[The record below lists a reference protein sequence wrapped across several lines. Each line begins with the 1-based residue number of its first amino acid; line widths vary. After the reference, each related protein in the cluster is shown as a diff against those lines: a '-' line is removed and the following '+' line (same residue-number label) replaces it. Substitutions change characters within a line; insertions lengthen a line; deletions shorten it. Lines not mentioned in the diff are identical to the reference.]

1 MNDTAS
7 MREPSVQANTI
18 GFTFFE
24 LPSIL
29 TATAGGAMLL
39 GFVGITMNSVMAA
52 LTLPFI
58 GLVTGRWSRHNFI
71 KVHQPEEEEVS
82 DSPDFQNGCA
92 ELQALCLSVL
102 PIWSKHIETARDQ
115 TEQAISELTMRFAAL
130 VQRLEATLAASRNTG
145 SEDEVENNG
154 TIFQSSEA
162 ALREVLLSLRTTQEG
177 RVEML
182 TEVRNLTG
190 YTDELKKM
198 AVEVD
203 AIAGQTNLLA
213 LNAAIEAARAGDAGR
228 GFAVVADEVRNLSK
242 QSSETGK
249 HMTEKV
255 NVINEAIAKAF
266 KVAEQAT
273 AEDETVMQR
282 SETSIEDVMAL
293 FSDIVKDLTQSADI
307 MREEGKGIRQEI
319 EDMLVELQFQDRTS
333 QMLAQVSSNLEDLA
347 HTVNEQQLDQ
357 GESSGH
363 LDAQAWLENME
374 QSYAML
380 EQRENHSGQENN
392 DSSESDVTF
401 F

>member
-1 MNDTAS
+1 MNDTAFI
-7 MREPSVQANTI
+7 RESTEQTK
-18 GFTFFE
+18 GLSFTFFE

-29 TATAGGAMLL
+29 TAGVGGVMLL
-39 GFVGITMNSVMAA
+39 SFVGITMSSVITA
-52 LTLPFI
+52 LTLPFV
-58 GLVTGRWSRHNFI
+58 GLAAGRWSRHRFL
-71 KVHQPEEEEVS
+71 KAHQPQEEEASVS
-82 DSPDFQNGCA
+82 SDPPSGFA

-102 PIWSKHIETARDQ
+102 PIWSKHVETARDQ
-115 TEQAISELTMRFAAL
+115 TEQAISELTVRFAAL
-130 VQRLEATLAASRNTG
+130 VQRLEATLAASQNTG
-145 SEDEVENNG
+145 SEDEVEDNG

-162 ALREVLLSLRTTQEG
+162 ALREVLVSLRTTQEG

-182 TEVRNLTG
+182 AEVRNLTG
-190 YTDELKKM
+190 YTDELKQM

-228 GFAVVADEVRNLSK
+228 GFAVVADEVRNLSR

-255 NVINEAIAKAF
+255 NVINDAIARAF

-273 AEDETVMQR
+273 AENKTVMQR

-293 FSDIVKDLTQSADI
+293 FSDIVRDLTHTADT

-333 QMLAQVSSNLEDLA
+333 QMLAHVSSNLEDLA
-347 HTVNEQQLDQ
+347 NTVNEQQQDQ
-357 GESSGH
+357 GESGGH